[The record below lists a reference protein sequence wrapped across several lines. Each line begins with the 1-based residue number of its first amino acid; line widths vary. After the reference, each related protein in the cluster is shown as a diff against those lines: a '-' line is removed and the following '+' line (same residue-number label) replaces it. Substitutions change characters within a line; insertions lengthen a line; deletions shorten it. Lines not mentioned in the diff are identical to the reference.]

1 MTDQTSLPD
10 SPLPTPLHPGHQGS
24 WGPCLP
30 FQEWCLMLWSHRNRV
45 GEESSLVEE
54 FGRAGLVYEHSLQVL
69 REPSVGA
76 QPRWGG
82 KGTKQLTCIWW
93 PCAPVF
99 PELASSILLPS
110 AIPPLLLG
118 VSQRLLVSWV
128 WWQWH
133 HPRGPWVT
141 LPSPVL
147 WLGFLL
153 LLRQAYRISVPWT
166 RNLGHTPPAGEVQ
179 SLNHWTDRE
188 VPVTSFISI
197 LVTISEHP
205 LCSKC
210 WLKHHTNMREV
221 PLLVSLLRLRSF
233 SSEKLGAWHKITQPV
248 QSGARASHLSIRF
261 PAWKRMVT
269 PTLSLYDGRAGVR
282 IWVGKDPSL
291 GLWDLSPNPPEW
303 AWEKWFYLENSSF
316 RVTRWKFVRRE
327 AM

>member
-1 MTDQTSLPD
+1 MPA
-10 SPLPTPLHPGHQGS
+10 PPGMMSYVLESQEQS
-24 WGPCLP
+24 WGGE
-30 FQEWCLMLWSHRNRV
+30 FSGWRIWQSWSGLWAQSPSAQGAQRGCTAQMRGERDKAAHMYLVTLCSGFPGTCKFNSPPQCHSPTALRSLSASPRV
-45 GEESSLVEE
+45 LSMVTVTPPPRSMSDTPITCVVTGFFAFVEAGIQNLSSL
-54 FGRAGLVYEHSLQVL
+54 
-69 REPSVGA
+69 
-76 QPRWGG
+76 
-82 KGTKQLTCIWW
+82 TK
-93 PCAPVF
+93 
-99 PELASSILLPS
+99 
-110 AIPPLLLG
+110 
-118 VSQRLLVSWV
+118 
-128 WWQWH
+128 
-133 HPRGPWVT
+133 
-141 LPSPVL
+141 
-147 WLGFLL
+147 
-153 LLRQAYRISVPWT
+153 
-166 RNLGHTPPAGEVQ
+166 NLGHTPPAGEVQ

-316 RVTRWKFVRRE
+316 RITRWKFVRRE

>member
-179 SLNHWTDRE
+179 SLNHWTARK
-188 VPVTSFISI
+188 VLCQFFWLGFFLHWAVKVVCIFLKLTPYWSHYLQTFSPISQAAFSF
-197 LVTISEHP
+197 
-205 LCSKC
+205 C
-210 WLKHHTNMREV
+210 WL
-221 PLLVSLLRLRSF
+221 LL
-233 SSEKLGAWHKITQPV
+233 
-248 QSGARASHLSIRF
+248 
-261 PAWKRMVT
+261 
-269 PTLSLYDGRAGVR
+269 
-282 IWVGKDPSL
+282 
-291 GLWDLSPNPPEW
+291 
-303 AWEKWFYLENSSF
+303 F
-316 RVTRWKFVRRE
+316 RCRNF
-327 AM
+327 